1 MNPVGA
7 NPTGVSISRE
17 RREEIYQ
24 IARDY
29 DLIIFEDDPYYFLHF
44 DQVQILPNFP
54 LFGFTLL
61 IFVIH
66 NEML

>member
-7 NPTGVSISRE
+7 NPTGVSISLE
-17 RREEIYQ
+17 RRQEIYQ

-44 DQVQILPNFP
+44 DQVFIELLHFFIF
-54 LFGFTLL
+54 LF
-61 IFVIH
+61 IH
-66 NEML
+66 YL